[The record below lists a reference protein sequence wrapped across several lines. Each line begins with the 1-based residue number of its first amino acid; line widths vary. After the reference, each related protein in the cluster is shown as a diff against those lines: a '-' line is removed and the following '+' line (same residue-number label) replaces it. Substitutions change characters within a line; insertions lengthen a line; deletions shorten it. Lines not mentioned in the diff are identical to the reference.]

1 MQQISRNGVH
11 DDDLGLDCMAVY
23 MKGKN
28 ILDKPINAWLGT
40 GGLYY
45 SDVTYNVAV
54 NGLK

>member
-23 MKGKN
+23 MKGN
-28 ILDKPINAWLGT
+28 NVLDKPINAWLGS